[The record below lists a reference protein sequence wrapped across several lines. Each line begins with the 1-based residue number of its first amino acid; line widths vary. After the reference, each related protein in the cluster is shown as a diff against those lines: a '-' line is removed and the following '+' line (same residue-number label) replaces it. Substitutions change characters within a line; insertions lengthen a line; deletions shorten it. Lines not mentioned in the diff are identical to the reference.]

1 MSQGLLNFSKKCA
14 YIFSFTVIG
23 GKKSRLIYFKEP
35 IEDIEEILE
44 ERKNYRFFE
53 KNNKEKYFT
62 A

>member
-1 MSQGLLNFSKKCA
+1 LL
-14 YIFSFTVIG
+14 IG

-53 KNNKEKYFT
+53 KNNKEKYSN
-62 A
+62 